1 MGAEMMNVYE
11 AKSQFSKL
19 LDLAAHGSE
28 TIIARSGKP
37 IAKLVPW
44 QPSAQRS
51 PGIWAGKIT
60 LSDDFDTFTE
70 QDAQDWYGEA

>member
-1 MGAEMMNVYE
+1 MGTEMMNVYE

-44 QPSAQRS
+44 QPTVQRA
-51 PGIWAGKIT
+51 PGIWAGKVTI
-60 LSDDFDTFTE
+60 SDDFDTFTE
-70 QDAQDWYGEA
+70 QDALDWYGEA